1 MERNELTPLVE
12 ALLFAAQDPMSVNA
26 LVKAVGEDGVAA
38 ADVKAVLESLGEAY
52 DAENRGFK
60 LIRLGSGYQVVT
72 RERHEPWVRRL
83 LAGKQRA
90 RLSRAALETVAVIA
104 YKQPITRLDIEGI
117 RGVDVGGVLNTLLER
132 GIIMIKG
139 RDPGPGRPLLYGT
152 TSAFLDYFGIAKLSD
167 LPKMEEIAALA
178 AAERG
183 PEWDEGERAR
193 FEKLGVDPDA
203 DTEEAAAESGD
214 EAETDADADTASRD
228 EDREAFQEVATDFAA
243 GTGTAAEGHV
253 ADAATDVQTPAVP
266 EDDDERSQADSGTTS
281 PGTPGPGY

>member
-1 MERNELTPLVE
+1 VE

-26 LVKAVGEDGVAA
+26 LVKAVGEAGVAA
-38 ADVKAVLESLGEAY
+38 ADVKAVLESLGAAY

-60 LIRLGSGYQVVT
+60 LVRLGSGYQVVT

-83 LAGKQRA
+83 LAGKQRT

-117 RGVDVGGVLNTLLER
+117 RGVDVGGVLGTLLER

-152 TSAFLDYFGIAKLSD
+152 TSAFLDYFGIARLSD

-183 PEWDEGERAR
+183 PVWDEGERAR
-193 FEKLGVDPDA
+193 FEKMGVDPDV
-203 DTEEAAAESGD
+203 DDEEAAPEGEVD
-214 EAETDADADTASRD
+214 DAAADTDTASRD

-243 GTGTAAEGHV
+243 GTG
-253 ADAATDVQTPAVP
+253 ADAESRDADTETGAAVNAESEAAP
-266 EDDDERSQADSGTTS
+266 DDDDERSQAEPGTTS

>member
-1 MERNELTPLVE
+1 MEPNELTPLVE
-12 ALLFAAQDPMSVNA
+12 ALLFAAQEPLSVNV
-26 LVKAVGEDGVAA
+26 LVKAVGDDGVAA
-38 ADVKAVLESLGEAY
+38 AHVKDVLESLVAAY

-60 LIRLGSGYQVVT
+60 LIRLGAGYQVVT
-72 RERHEPWVRRL
+72 RARFEPWVRSL

-183 PEWDEGERAR
+183 SEWDETERAR
-193 FEKLGVDPDA
+193 FEKVGVDPDA
-203 DTEEAAAESGD
+203 DFDEETAGD
-214 EAETDADADTASRD
+214 EPAGDADAFGEAEAAGDAGSADRN
-228 EDREAFQEVATDFAA
+228 EDREVFQEVATDFAA
-243 GTGTAAEGHV
+243 GVGGEPEEDAE
-253 ADAATDVQTPAVP
+253 P
-266 EDDDERSQADSGTTS
+266 GTTS
-281 PGTPGPGY
+281 PGIPGPGY